1 MSPAIQ
7 VHEPDVTGGATPD
20 VRAPPASEADAGRHD
35 TSVALK
41 NAVTLGT
48 SLVATWSVALVVRF
62 FLPRHLGP
70 EAFGVY
76 NFADA
81 FSATFFVVL
90 GLGLETYIRK
100 EIPVRPDHASDFFG
114 GFLAVR
120 LLLSGG
126 VIAAMAVVMTLAGR
140 PAAVQRVV
148 FVFGAAQLLVTIN
161 GNLAALLHA
170 ARSVGGLALVNVASK
185 VLWGAGVAVAIAADA
200 GLVGL
205 ALAFLASE
213 ALRAVALSW
222 LSYRHLALRLRLD
235 LRTVKPVL
243 VACLPFYV
251 MQVANTV
258 YGKVDVSMLSVLAN
272 DTEIGWYGTSSNLAG
287 LAFLLS
293 PLVTWVLMP
302 LLSRAGARSEE
313 EMFGLVR
320 RSIEAILL
328 AILPI
333 SLLMGVGADV
343 WIPLLFGRAFV
354 PAAVSLQV
362 LAPIFVFT
370 YLAMISATILMLRER
385 AWTVAAIQITGLV
398 LNPTLNLILVPWA
411 ARRLGPGGAG
421 AGAATALLITE
432 ASVAIGLTF
441 TVGRRAFDRASVR
454 AIGKAILCCAAVVI
468 ADRALRPLG
477 PARLALDLILYVA
490 LALGTGAVK
499 ARDVA
504 LLARFFLERRR
515 QNVSA

>member
-1 MSPAIQ
+1 MSPA
-7 VHEPDVTGGATPD
+7 VHEPEP
-20 VRAPPASEADAGRHD
+20 DAGRRD
-35 TSVALK
+35 AKVAVK
-41 NAVTLGT
+41 NAFTLGA
-48 SLVATWSVALVVRF
+48 SLVATWAVALVVRF

-81 FSATFFVVL
+81 FSATFFVIL

-100 EIPVRPDHASDFFG
+100 VIPVRPDHASDFFG
-114 GFLAVR
+114 GLLAVR
-120 LLLSGG
+120 LLLAVG
-126 VIAAMAVVMTLAGR
+126 VLVAMAIVMTLAGR
-140 PAAVQRVV
+140 PPSVQRVV
-148 FVFGAAQLLVTIN
+148 FVFGAAQMLVAIN

-170 ARSVGGLALVNVASK
+170 SRAVGGLAFVNVASK
-185 VLWGAGVAVAIAADA
+185 VLWGGGVALAIVAKT

-213 ALRAVALSW
+213 TLRAVALSW
-222 LSYRHLALRLRLD
+222 LSYRHVGLRLRLD
-235 LRTVKPVL
+235 LRALKAVL
-243 VACLPFYV
+243 AASLPFYV
-251 MQVANTV
+251 IQVANTV
-258 YGKVDVSMLSVLAN
+258 YGRVDVSMLSVLAS

-293 PLVTWVLMP
+293 PLVNWVLMP

-354 PAAVSLQV
+354 PATLSLRI

-385 AWTVAAIQITGLV
+385 AWTVAAIQILGLA
-398 LNPTLNLILVPWA
+398 LNPTLNFFLVPWA
-411 ARRLGPGGAG
+411 AQRLGVGGAG
-421 AGAATALLITE
+421 AGAAAALLITE
-432 ASVAIGLTF
+432 ASVATCLTF
-441 TVGRRAFDRASVR
+441 TVGRRAFDRAGVR
-454 AIGKAILCCAAVVI
+454 AIGKAILSCAAVVI
-468 ADRALRPLG
+468 ADRALRSLG
-477 PARLALDLILYVA
+477 PARLVLDMILYAA
-490 LALGTGAVK
+490 LVFGTGAVK

-504 LLARFFLERRR
+504 SLGRLVLERRR
-515 QNVSA
+515 QEAAA